1 MKNDIRRNNSPGS
14 DTCIIN
20 NKKKNL
26 ELCKE
31 IILINLKSQDEIWTN
46 LLIYSRRGI
55 WMDNK
60 SLKRFSASFLV
71 TDK

>member
-20 NKKKNL
+20 NKKNL

-31 IILINLKSQDEIWTN
+31 IILINLKSQDEI
-46 LLIYSRRGI
+46 
-55 WMDNK
+55 
-60 SLKRFSASFLV
+60 
-71 TDK
+71 